1 MLERQIELRA
11 HVPVELVAGVGFA
24 LGEQVLGRYRTV
36 NRVAVGTG
44 DIVFGVFRAPDIG
57 AVELLGVASEAPVD
71 NLSRLHDAK
80 GVDDGSNVAGCVHMR
95 LAGTMASL
103 AAGPLRRF
111 LARSGA
117 LEVRVL
123 VETVPDLVVFVAVPA
138 PYVAGIFPFGNDN
151 GCVLRPGR
159 DLRRAVFPSRKCQR
173 RRRMAR
179 LGRSNLAGQS
189 SHSGHAKQTSF
200 DDKAI

>member
-1 MLERQIELRA
+1 
-11 HVPVELVAGVGFA
+11 
-24 LGEQVLGRYRTV
+24 
-36 NRVAVGTG
+36 
-44 DIVFGVFRAPDIG
+44 
-57 AVELLGVASEAPVD
+57 
-71 NLSRLHDAK
+71 
-80 GVDDGSNVAGCVHMR
+80 
-95 LAGTMASL
+95 MASL